1 MPITGSIYTDFQG
14 LQRLHTAA
22 EQHSPEAAREAAQQ
36 FESLFLGMM
45 LKSARAA
52 TPGGGLLDSK
62 RIQFFQS
69 MLDHQVAVDLA
80 QRGSIGLQPLIM
92 RQLGLTVDPAA
103 KQQEQSSLLA
113 PDSVSRESAGRLSH
127 SNPLSPARGRG
138 DDKILPLTAARPPLR
153 TAANPQWKPASALD
167 FVRDLWPHAVAA
179 ARKLGVSAR
188 VLVAQAALETGW
200 GKHVIQRGDGAT
212 SYNLF
217 GIKAGSGWGGVRAN
231 VPTMEYRDG
240 AAVREAAGFRT
251 YRSLGDSFRD
261 YVHLIRN
268 NPRYRDAVAAAG
280 DPSAYLR
287 ALQTAGYATDPHYA
301 DKIEAILRGNDIA
314 GMAAGAAPT
323 HEL

>member
-22 EQHSPEAAREAAQQ
+22 ERHSPEAAREAAQQ

-52 TPGGGLLDSK
+52 TRGGGLLDSK

-69 MLDHQVAVDLA
+69 MLDHQVAVNLA

-92 RQLGLTVDPAA
+92 RQLGLTANPAA
-103 KQQEQSSLLA
+103 KQQEQA
-113 PDSVSRESAGRLSH
+113 NPMNQ
-127 SNPLSPARGRG
+127 SNPLSPAGRG
-138 DDKILPLTAARPPLR
+138 SGRGGQNTASASPLPVQRLPLTAAHPPLR
-153 TAANPQWKPASALD
+153 AAANPQWKPGSALD

-200 GKHVIQRGDGAT
+200 GKHVIRRGDGAT

-217 GIKAGSGWGGVRAN
+217 GIKAGSGWDGVRVN
-231 VPTMEYRDG
+231 VPTVEYRDG
-240 AAVREAAGFRT
+240 VAVREAAGFRA

-261 YVHLIRN
+261 YVRLIRN

-301 DKIEAILRGNDIA
+301 DKIEAILRGTDIA
-314 GMAAGAAPT
+314 GMATGAAPT